1 MIKCMLEEVEVEDV
15 ACTVDDMDG
24 TDRSR
29 TSVQREWS
37 ERRVERGHREPCR
50 ERIDWR
56 VLGAHKAMPVIACE
70 ETITAL
76 CSLGFV
82 SQRLS

>member
-1 MIKCMLEEVEVEDV
+1 MITWMLEEVDVEDV

-29 TSVQREWS
+29 TLVEREWS
-37 ERRVERGHREPCR
+37 EGRVERGHRN
-50 ERIDWR
+50 RIDGR
-56 VLGAHKAMPVIACE
+56 VLGAHKAMPVIACK

-76 CSLGFV
+76 CGLGFP
-82 SQRLS
+82 SA